1 MSYLLSAFINNPF
14 ARTVVISDSEYRAL
28 RRAEL
33 EEEIERLEYKAQA
46 HENTANAYRKE
57 IAYMKS
63 QIINEAGSNDK
74 DETPSLSDVV
84 QDEKSL
90 QQSE

>member
-57 IAYMKS
+57 IAYMKET
-63 QIINEAGSNDK
+63 IHKEAHGENTTG
-74 DETPSLSDVV
+74 ETGEALPESGTSD
-84 QDEKSL
+84 
-90 QQSE
+90 QS